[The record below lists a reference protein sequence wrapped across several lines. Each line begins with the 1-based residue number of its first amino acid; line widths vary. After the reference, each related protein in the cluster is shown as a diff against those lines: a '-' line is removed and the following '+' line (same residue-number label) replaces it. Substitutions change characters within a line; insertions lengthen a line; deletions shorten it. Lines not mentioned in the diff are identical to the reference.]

1 MPILDDRN
9 FEFFSH
15 SPDQTR
21 RLGIYL
27 GGYLRQGDT
36 ICLEGNLGAGKTT
49 LVQGIAQGWGAL
61 DPVSS
66 PTYVIVNEYRR
77 PDEQRLFH
85 VDAYR
90 LENTLDAE
98 FLDFD
103 RMLAQGPI
111 VIEWPERITAV
122 LPENYL
128 WISLGYTGV
137 EHRSMMLTPQGDRPE
152 KIIKNIRRNI
162 YGDIS

>member
-1 MPILDDRN
+1 MPILDDRH

-21 RLGIYL
+21 RLGIHL
-27 GGYLRQGDT
+27 GGYLRTGDV

-77 PDEQRLFH
+77 PGEEKLFH
-85 VDAYR
+85 LDAYR
-90 LENTLDAE
+90 LEDAFE
-98 FLDFD
+98 AEALDFA
-103 RMLAQGPI
+103 RMLSQGPL
-111 VIEWPERITAV
+111 VIEWPERIREV
-122 LPENYL
+122 LPESFL
-128 WISLGYTGV
+128 WIGLEYTAV
-137 EHRSMMLTPQGDRPE
+137 EHRAMLLSPQGKRYETMVE
-152 KIIKNIRRNI
+152 KLRQKL
-162 YGDIS
+162 YGDF

>member
-1 MPILDDRN
+1 MPILDDHK

-15 SPDQTR
+15 SPNQTR

-27 GGYLRQGDT
+27 GGTLKSGDTVCLQGD
-36 ICLEGNLGAGKTT
+36 LGAGKTT

-77 PDEQRLFH
+77 PDAQRLNH

-90 LENTLDAE
+90 LENNLDGE

-103 RMLAQGPI
+103 RMLVQGPV
-111 VIEWPERITAV
+111 VIEWPERIEGI
-122 LPENYL
+122 LPENRL
-128 WISLGYTGV
+128 WISLQYTGV
-137 EHRSMMLTPQGDRPE
+137 EHRAMMLTPKGERYLKLVE
-152 KIIKNIRRNI
+152 KLRRKF
-162 YGDIS
+162 YGDF

>member
-1 MPILDDRN
+1 MPILDERN

-21 RLGIYL
+21 RLGIHL
-27 GGYLRQGDT
+27 GGMLHSGDIVCLQG
-36 ICLEGNLGAGKTT
+36 ILGAGKTT

-77 PDEQRLFH
+77 ADEQRLNH

-90 LENTLDAE
+90 LKNAFEAE

-103 RMLAQGPI
+103 RMLSQGPI
-111 VIEWPERITAV
+111 VIEWAERIKPV
-122 LPENYL
+122 LPPEHL
-128 WISLGYTGV
+128 WINLDHTGV
-137 EHRSMMLTPQGDRPE
+137 ENRAMMLSPQG
-152 KIIKNIRRNI
+152 IRYERMVETLRRKL
-162 YGDIS
+162 YGDF